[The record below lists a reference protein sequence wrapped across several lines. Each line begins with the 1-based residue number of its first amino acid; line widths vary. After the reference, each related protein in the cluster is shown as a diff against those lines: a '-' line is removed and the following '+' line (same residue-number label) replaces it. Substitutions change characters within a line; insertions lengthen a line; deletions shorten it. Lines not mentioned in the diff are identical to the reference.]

1 MPTTST
7 LTKLVAIPTGIN
19 VGVSNAKQATMLGL
33 LGNPRNDYDD
43 VCRQVT
49 NPTLK
54 ARIELASVGPF
65 RVQGLKPAVASLK
78 EILSEIAVTQPDL
91 HAGLGSA
98 GMLCARLVR
107 NTTTHAI
114 SNHSWGSAI
123 DLTLTGSWTRAAI
136 ISARGLTSDCAC
148 LQPARVVLGRR
159 FLYRGRHAFRGR
171 RRLIRKWQPTENSVR
186 LRRRYRRS
194 C

>member
-78 EILSEIAVTQPDL
+78 EILSRD
-91 HAGLGSA
+91 
-98 GMLCARLVR
+98 
-107 NTTTHAI
+107 
-114 SNHSWGSAI
+114 
-123 DLTLTGSWTRAAI
+123 
-136 ISARGLTSDCAC
+136 
-148 LQPARVVLGRR
+148 
-159 FLYRGRHAFRGR
+159 
-171 RRLIRKWQPTENSVR
+171 
-186 LRRRYRRS
+186 RRYS
-194 C
+194 T